1 MSVTLNGHIV
11 FDTFNITLLNFG
23 FPEIASMATNKIW
36 AYCLPN
42 QTSAAFEHATLG
54 TSLSEIDDNAARTK
68 SKKFEIV
75 YPLPWDICVL
85 NSPEGLQGWVAY
97 YEQAL
102 ELKLKYDGRVKLWP
116 ADEFLNNVMA
126 DHQEWQTPKQV
137 ELLTLLRLTR
147 KDAYVLLNSLES
159 HAELRAREALKFP
172 SRAPQLGDEF
182 VKELFLSPQQPVRSS
197 TERVDTTKI
206 NDLTHRIRLDEM
218 QIAQLCAEIDAQ
230 FEASA
235 TAEQNIKRIKQDMEK
250 TASVEVLELK
260 KKLKDYANLS
270 QQLKSRETDIKLAK
284 MQLAQL
290 HHEIQL
296 QIKDNLEMKEE
307 IIATSTTLKR
317 ISSRL

>member
-1 MSVTLNGHIV
+1 MSSDL
-11 FDTFNITLLNFG
+11 FSKQF
-23 FPEIASMATNKIW
+23 MATNKIW

-42 QTSAAFEHATLG
+42 QTTTAFEQAILG
-54 TSLSEIDDNAARTK
+54 NSLAEIDDNAARTK

-75 YPLPWDICVL
+75 YPLPWDLCVL

-102 ELKLKYDGRVKLWP
+102 QLKLKYDGRVKLWP
-116 ADEFLNNVMA
+116 ADEFLNKVTA

-137 ELLTLLRLTR
+137 ERLNLLRLTR
-147 KDAYVLLNSLES
+147 KDAYALLNSLES
-159 HAELRAREALKFP
+159 HAELRARDALKFP

-182 VKELFLSPQQPVRSS
+182 VKELFLSPQQPVTPATKCVES
-197 TERVDTTKI
+197 TQL
-206 NDLTHRIRLDEM
+206 NDLTQRVRLDEM

-235 TAEQNIKRIKQDMEK
+235 NAEQNIKRIKQDMEK
-250 TASVEVLELK
+250 TASAEVLELK

-270 QQLKSRETDIKLAK
+270 QQLKSRETDIKLTK

-296 QIKDNLEMKEE
+296 QMKDNLEMKEE

-317 ISSRL
+317 ISTRL